1 MVQRILPVTTCYVG
15 TQDAKKGFAFAKRA
29 FDIVV
34 SLVMI
39 VALLPLLLVLAAI
52 SAVDTK
58 GCPLFAQTRMG
69 RNNQPFKMLKFRT
82 MNVNA
87 PANVATHKL
96 RDAARYI
103 SPVGE
108 VLRKF
113 SLDELPQLFN
123 ILKGDMSMVGP
134 RPERQVIADQYAEEI
149 PEFVLRTKVKAGLT
163 GYAQVYG
170 KYNTTP
176 YDKLKFDITYIEN
189 YSLWLDVKIMLLTF
203 KILFQK
209 ENTEGVDEAQQ
220 TALKDQESDTGI
232 KR

>member
-87 PANVATHKL
+87 PMWRRTSCGMRRVTSRRWARCCANSAWTNC
-96 RDAARYI
+96 R
-103 SPVGE
+103 SC
-108 VLRKF
+108 
-113 SLDELPQLFN
+113 
-123 ILKGDMSMVGP
+123 
-134 RPERQVIADQYAEEI
+134 
-149 PEFVLRTKVKAGLT
+149 LT
-163 GYAQVYG
+163 
-170 KYNTTP
+170 
-176 YDKLKFDITYIEN
+176 
-189 YSLWLDVKIMLLTF
+189 S
-203 KILFQK
+203 
-209 ENTEGVDEAQQ
+209 
-220 TALKDQESDTGI
+220 
-232 KR
+232 

>member
-123 ILKGDMSMVGP
+123 ILKGDMSFVGP
-134 RPERQVIADQYAEEI
+134 RPV
-149 PEFVLRTKVKAGLT
+149 VLSEKDLISLRVRNGACTVRPGLT
-163 GYAQVYG
+163 GWSQIHGRDRLPIRQKAELDGYYAQ
-170 KYNTTP
+170 NQSMELEFSIL
-176 YDKLKFDITYIEN
+176 LKTVSYVLH
-189 YSLWLDVKIMLLTF
+189 STGVH
-203 KILFQK
+203 
-209 ENTEGVDEAQQ
+209 EGADPSISASPAMQRE
-220 TALKDQESDTGI
+220 ERSS
-232 KR
+232 

>member
-29 FDIVV
+29 FDIVG

-123 ILKGDMSMVGP
+123 ILKGDMSFVGP
-134 RPERQVIADQYAEEI
+134 RPV
-149 PEFVLRTKVKAGLT
+149 VLSEKDLISLRVRNGACPVRPGLT
-163 GYAQVYG
+163 GWSQIHGRDRLPIRQKAELDGYYAQ
-170 KYNTTP
+170 NQSME
-176 YDKLKFDITYIEN
+176 LEFSI
-189 YSLWLDVKIMLLTF
+189 LLMP
-203 KILFQK
+203 
-209 ENTEGVDEAQQ
+209 
-220 TALKDQESDTGI
+220 DQFI
-232 KR
+232 

>member
-1 MVQRILPVTTCYVG
+1 
-15 TQDAKKGFAFAKRA
+15 
-29 FDIVV
+29 
-34 SLVMI
+34 MI

-123 ILKGDMSMVGP
+123 ILKGDMSFVGP
-134 RPERQVIADQYAEEI
+134 RPV
-149 PEFVLRTKVKAGLT
+149 VLSEKDLISLRVRNGACTVRPGLT
-163 GYAQVYG
+163 GWSQIHGRDRLPIRQKAELDGYYAQ
-170 KYNTTP
+170 NQSMELEFSIL
-176 YDKLKFDITYIEN
+176 LKTVSYVLH
-189 YSLWLDVKIMLLTF
+189 STGVH
-203 KILFQK
+203 
-209 ENTEGVDEAQQ
+209 EGADPSISASPAMQREERSA
-220 TALKDQESDTGI
+220 
-232 KR
+232 

>member
-123 ILKGDMSMVGP
+123 ILKGDMSFVGP
-134 RPERQVIADQYAEEI
+134 RPV
-149 PEFVLRTKVKAGLT
+149 VLSEKDLISLRVRNGACTVRPGLT
-163 GYAQVYG
+163 GWSQIPGRDRLPIRQKAELDGYYAQ
-170 KYNTTP
+170 NQSMELEFSIL
-176 YDKLKFDITYIEN
+176 LKTVSYVLH
-189 YSLWLDVKIMLLTF
+189 STGVH
-203 KILFQK
+203 
-209 ENTEGVDEAQQ
+209 EGADPSISASPAMQREERSA
-220 TALKDQESDTGI
+220 
-232 KR
+232 

>member
-69 RNNQPFKMLKFRT
+69 RNNQPFMMLKFRT

-123 ILKGDMSMVGP
+123 ILKGDMSFVGP
-134 RPERQVIADQYAEEI
+134 RPV
-149 PEFVLRTKVKAGLT
+149 VLSEKDLISLRVRNGACTVRPGLT
-163 GYAQVYG
+163 GWSQIHGRDRLPIRQKAELDGYYAQ
-170 KYNTTP
+170 NQSMELEFSIL
-176 YDKLKFDITYIEN
+176 LKTVSYVLH
-189 YSLWLDVKIMLLTF
+189 STGVH
-203 KILFQK
+203 
-209 ENTEGVDEAQQ
+209 EGADPSISASPAMQREERSA
-220 TALKDQESDTGI
+220 
-232 KR
+232 

>member
-15 TQDAKKGFAFAKRA
+15 TQDAKKGFAFAKRT

-39 VALLPLLLVLAAI
+39 VVLLPLLLILAAI
-52 SAVDTK
+52 SAADTK

-123 ILKGDMSMVGP
+123 ILKGDMSFVGP
-134 RPERQVIADQYAEEI
+134 RPV
-149 PEFVLRTKVKAGLT
+149 VLSEKDLISLRVRNGACTVRPGLT
-163 GYAQVYG
+163 GWSQIHGRDRLPIRQKADLDGYYAQNQSVELEFSIL
-170 KYNTTP
+170 
-176 YDKLKFDITYIEN
+176 LKTVSYVLH
-189 YSLWLDVKIMLLTF
+189 STGVH
-203 KILFQK
+203 
-209 ENTEGVDEAQQ
+209 EGADPSISASPAMQREERSA
-220 TALKDQESDTGI
+220 
-232 KR
+232 

>member
-123 ILKGDMSMVGP
+123 ILKGDMSFVGP
-134 RPERQVIADQYAEEI
+134 RPV
-149 PEFVLRTKVKAGLT
+149 VLSEKDLISLRVRNGACTVRPGLT
-163 GYAQVYG
+163 GWSQIHGRDRLPIRQKAELDGYYAQ
-170 KYNTTP
+170 NQSMELEFSIL
-176 YDKLKFDITYIEN
+176 LKTVSYVLH
-189 YSLWLDVKIMLLTF
+189 STGVH
-203 KILFQK
+203 
-209 ENTEGVDEAQQ
+209 EGADPSISASP
-220 TALKDQESDTGI
+220 AM
-232 KR
+232 

>member
-29 FDIVV
+29 SDIVV

-123 ILKGDMSMVGP
+123 ILKGDMSFVGP
-134 RPERQVIADQYAEEI
+134 RPV
-149 PEFVLRTKVKAGLT
+149 VLSEKDLISLRVRNGACTVRPGLT
-163 GYAQVYG
+163 GWSQIHGRDRLPIRQKAELDGYYAQ
-170 KYNTTP
+170 NQSMELEFSIL
-176 YDKLKFDITYIEN
+176 LKTVSYVLH
-189 YSLWLDVKIMLLTF
+189 STGVH
-203 KILFQK
+203 
-209 ENTEGVDEAQQ
+209 EGADPSISASPAMQREERSA
-220 TALKDQESDTGI
+220 
-232 KR
+232 

>member
-123 ILKGDMSMVGP
+123 ILKGDMSFVGP
-134 RPERQVIADQYAEEI
+134 RPV
-149 PEFVLRTKVKAGLT
+149 VLSEKDLISLRVRNGACTVRPGLT
-163 GYAQVYG
+163 GWSQIHGRDRLPIRQKAELDGYYAQ
-170 KYNTTP
+170 NQSMELEFSIL
-176 YDKLKFDITYIEN
+176 LKTVSYVLH
-189 YSLWLDVKIMLLTF
+189 STGVH
-203 KILFQK
+203 
-209 ENTEGVDEAQQ
+209 EGADPSISASPAMQREERSA
-220 TALKDQESDTGI
+220 
-232 KR
+232 

>member
-69 RNNQPFKMLKFRT
+69 RNNQPFKMLQFRT

-123 ILKGDMSMVGP
+123 ILKGDMSFVGP
-134 RPERQVIADQYAEEI
+134 RPV
-149 PEFVLRTKVKAGLT
+149 VLSEKDLISLRVRNGACTVRPGLT
-163 GYAQVYG
+163 GWSQIHGRDRLPIRQKAELDGYYAQ
-170 KYNTTP
+170 NQSMELEFSIL
-176 YDKLKFDITYIEN
+176 LKTVSYVLH
-189 YSLWLDVKIMLLTF
+189 STGVH
-203 KILFQK
+203 
-209 ENTEGVDEAQQ
+209 EGADPSISASPAMQREERSA
-220 TALKDQESDTGI
+220 
-232 KR
+232 

>member
-123 ILKGDMSMVGP
+123 ILKGDMSFVGP
-134 RPERQVIADQYAEEI
+134 RPV
-149 PEFVLRTKVKAGLT
+149 VLSEKDLISLRVRNGACTVRPGLT
-163 GYAQVYG
+163 GWSQIHGRDRRKRSKISRRSWTA
-170 KYNTTP
+170 TTRKTRAWSWSFP
-176 YDKLKFDITYIEN
+176 
-189 YSLWLDVKIMLLTF
+189 SC
-203 KILFQK
+203 
-209 ENTEGVDEAQQ
+209 
-220 TALKDQESDTGI
+220 
-232 KR
+232 

>member
-69 RNNQPFKMLKFRT
+69 RNNQPFKMLTCRT

-123 ILKGDMSMVGP
+123 ILKGDMSFVGP
-134 RPERQVIADQYAEEI
+134 RPV
-149 PEFVLRTKVKAGLT
+149 VLSEKDLISLRVLNGACTVRPGLT
-163 GYAQVYG
+163 GWSQIHGRDRLPIRQKAELDGYYAQ
-170 KYNTTP
+170 NQSMELEFSIL
-176 YDKLKFDITYIEN
+176 LKTVSYVLH
-189 YSLWLDVKIMLLTF
+189 STGVH
-203 KILFQK
+203 
-209 ENTEGVDEAQQ
+209 EGADPSISASPAMQREERSA
-220 TALKDQESDTGI
+220 
-232 KR
+232 